1 MATSIQE
8 KITKARD
15 AGYNDEEIVKF
26 LGETPDFGPK
36 LKTAIDAGYKPDEIL
51 GYLSQP
57 AKEVSEG
64 MPQQRQDIQSQDKSF
79 FDKVGEGVKYLYGG
93 QGTKDIYGGAI
104 RGAASIGTTLMT
116 PFDIAAREARKSTN
130 PIVQAS
136 LAPSNWFAKQI
147 GVNPEDI
154 VGRTD
159 RREALDPALQ
169 ELMGANPESIGYK
182 GGKIGAEIAGT
193 AGLGGLSANALRM
206 IPGVSAAV
214 PNFLNALRT
223 GGFGAGKIVPSVA
236 AGATVGAGTS
246 AMINPED
253 TQSGGVI
260 GGLLPLLGKGV
271 PAVVNA
277 VTPNVV
283 KEAFAAGK
291 QNATTFLDN
300 LRKNVPVDDVLD
312 VLKNGISQMR
322 NDASASYTTAKT
334 GWAANTKPL
343 DYVKVDAAID
353 KIDKSITHAGK
364 SIIGADEQKIIS
376 EAKDAIAQWK
386 TDHPIPTAV
395 DLDALKR
402 RLDAIYPESGK
413 QTQAKRA
420 LSEFESSVKQTII
433 DAVPEYKNAMKAY
446 ETQTKL
452 IREITDALGGSD
464 KIKKETALNKIMQ
477 ALKQTPSGEYKQALI
492 GQLESQTGQ
501 QIKPAIAGQLMSD
514 IVPQSLSGRG
524 ALGIGGAASIMNP
537 SLLPVLALTSPR
549 LVGETAYKTGRA
561 SGEIQKISQL
571 PLVRN
576 ALAGLTSK
584 STPVQQLILNA
595 LNQNQQ

>member
-1 MATSIQE
+1 MPIARFQMPDGRIARFEVPEGTSPEQAQALME
-8 KITKARD
+8 AHFAEAKQQPSQSMMQAAQREAQ
-15 AGYNDEEIVKF
+15 AG
-26 LGETPDFGPK
+26 LG
-36 LKTAIDAGYKPDEIL
+36 
-51 GYLSQP
+51 
-57 AKEVSEG
+57 EG

-169 ELMGANPESIGYK
+169 ELMGSNPESIGYK

-193 AGLGGLSANALRM
+193 SGLGRFAANALRM
-206 IPGVSAAV
+206 VPGASTAV
-214 PNFLNALRT
+214 PNFLSALQT
-223 GGFGAGKIVPSVA
+223 GGFGTGKIIPSVA
-236 AGATVGAGTS
+236 AGATVGGATS
-246 AMINPED
+246 GLINPED
-253 TQSGGVI
+253 AGTGSLI
-260 GGLLPLLGKGV
+260 GGGLPLVGKGV
-271 PAVVNA
+271 PAVVGA

-291 QNATTFLDN
+291 QNATTFIDN

-322 NDASASYTTAKT
+322 NDASASYATAKT

-343 DYVKVDAAID
+343 DYSKVNAAIN
-353 KIDKSITHAGK
+353 KIDQSITHAGK
-364 SIIGADEQKIIS
+364 SIIGSDEQKIIS

-386 TDHPIPTAV
+386 VDHPTPTAI

-420 LSEFESSVKQTII
+420 LSEFESSVKQTIV
-433 DAVPEYKNAMKAY
+433 DAVPEYKDAMKAY
-446 ETQTKL
+446 ETQTRL
-452 IREITDALGGSD
+452 IREISDALGGSD

-501 QIKPAIAGQLMSD
+501 QLRPAIAGQLMSD
-514 IVPQSLSGRG
+514 VVPQSLTGRG
-524 ALGIGGAASIMNP
+524 ALGLGGAASIMNP
-537 SLLPVLALTSPR
+537 SLLPALALTSPR
-549 LVGETAYKTGRA
+549 LVGETAYGAGRFA
-561 SGEIQKISQL
+561 GAL
-571 PLVRN
+571 PRITQQFPVVQN
-576 ALAGLTSK
+576 ALASLTRT
-584 STPVQQLILNA
+584 STPTQQLIVNA
-595 LNQNQQ
+595 LSQNQ